1 MRLFRGSLSW
11 SSRAC
16 PEYDE
21 GAETL
26 RLLALDLGQRR
37 IGLAVSDPEGRLSLP
52 AGHVQRTK
60 LAEDVRRVLGAG
72 NERRVDGFV
81 VGIPYSLSG
90 ETGPQ
95 AKRALVFVRA
105 LRKQTSLPVH
115 EIDERFTSVEAEAL
129 MREADHQPSRERAAV
144 DEAAAV
150 LILQRFLDSRT
161 A

>member
-1 MRLFRGSLSW
+1 MRPFLEFLNW

-16 PEYDE
+16 PELNK

-26 RLLALDLGQRR
+26 RLLALDLGERR
-37 IGLAVSDPEGRLSLP
+37 IGLAVSDPEGKLTLP

-60 LAEDVRRVLGAG
+60 LVEDVRRVLEAAG
-72 NERRVDGFV
+72 ERRVEGLV
-81 VGIPYSLSG
+81 VGIPYNLNG

-105 LRKQTSLPVH
+105 LRKQTSLPVY
-115 EIDERFTSVEAEAL
+115 ETDERFTSVEAEAL
-129 MREADHQPSRERAAV
+129 MREAGHQPSRERAAV

-150 LILQRFLDSRT
+150 LILQRFLDSLT